1 MFKCPFEIYSSPLP
15 WEEYGIILEIPNY
28 CTEEELRMVSE
39 IAEKKT
45 PQLTSDIYPNL
56 CQDLRGG
63 SVCSKSQWI
72 FDNRHAIYDFMVD
85 NLPSAEYRFD
95 AVHEG
100 YDIPRESR
108 PSFLR
113 ERVQG
118 NPAGMMDYPP
128 HGDNGKC
135 LTILVPLSPV
145 ESVPTRFHGIGWPP
159 NWDVDGN
166 ELEPTVPVRSIP
178 WKVNHAYLFCCSS
191 PYSIHSYSGDAKEP
205 RWVINTNIFD
215 NKDIPQE
222 TWDVFAGKGEGK
234 QSLGYWGRS
243 DTT

>member
-1 MFKCPFEIYSSPLP
+1 MFNCPFEIYSSPLP

-28 CTEEELRMVSE
+28 CTESELRMVSE
-39 IAEKKT
+39 MAEKQT
-45 PQLTSDIYPNL
+45 PKLTPDTYPNL
-56 CQDLRGG
+56 CEDLRGD

-72 FDNRHAIYDFMVD
+72 FDNRYAIYDYMVD

-95 AVHEG
+95 AIHEG
-100 YDIPRESR
+100 YELPRESR
-108 PSFLR
+108 SSFLR

-128 HGDNGKC
+128 HGDHGKC

-145 ESVPTRFHGIGWPP
+145 KSIPTRFHGIGS
-159 NWDVDGN
+159 
-166 ELEPTVPVRSIP
+166 VPVRSIP
-178 WKVNHAYLFCCSS
+178 WQVNHAYLFCSSS

-205 RWVINTNIFD
+205 RWVLNTNIFD
-215 NKDIPQE
+215 DKDMPE
-222 TWDVFAGKGEGK
+222 SAWEGMK
-234 QSLGYWGRS
+234 RIGYWGRS